1 MKKEKILL
9 ASMLFANAQIQLE
22 LIDRL
27 KGTSLYRQSLKNQ
40 YNKVQKEN
48 EKLINSFHTGM
59 NHEAEMMYYQI
70 TRTAENFVLSIEK
83 KDINVVDAFLK
94 DYLND
99 RLKIETE

>member
-1 MKKEKILL
+1 MKDKILL

-22 LIDRL
+22 LIDKL

-40 YNKVQKEN
+40 YNKVQIEN
-48 EKLINSFHTGM
+48 EKLINQFHQGM
-59 NHEAEMMYYQI
+59 NGEAEMMFYQI
-70 TRTAENFVLSIEK
+70 TRIAENFVKAIEK

-99 RLKIETE
+99 RLKIEEE